1 MDIMD
6 INEAWMLVKM
16 SSVNG
21 AIDDSN
27 MYEARQI
34 VQKFIDRYK
43 ELDVE
48 VEAESKVVET
58 AKLELVKQI
67 A

>member
-1 MDIMD
+1 MG

-34 VQKFIDRYK
+34 VQKFIDRYQ

-58 AKLELVKQI
+58 AKLELVRKT